1 MAKNKNK
8 MKFLTIGLND
18 ELDRETK
25 SNEDSFT
32 KQQQQLKVINL
43 FIRPRNEVCI
53 QEEAKYAFALGAKM
67 ARMQVETE
75 RQTLGKRKSSLYDL
89 VYISKQNLIIYLY
102 LYFKDWN

>member
-43 FIRPRNEVCI
+43 FIRPRNEVC
-53 QEEAKYAFALGAKM
+53 
-67 ARMQVETE
+67 V
-75 RQTLGKRKSSLYDL
+75 
-89 VYISKQNLIIYLY
+89 
-102 LYFKDWN
+102 